1 MADDISGAGAAVRP
15 ERGGGTGV
23 WWRADWVRWLLFSLV
38 CAGGSLGLSWLG
50 PVVPLPSVL
59 RGVGLLLAVLVLPL
73 ASLLV
78 PLLVL
83 RRVPRKTRK
92 FAWQLTVSLMAG
104 MAMGFFGTDAGD
116 QVALAN
122 RGEWTD
128 AVVVR
133 MDDSSTNHCDL
144 RSVDGWSI
152 SPSLSEG
159 DGCEDWV
166 SKGDKLRV
174 RYDPEGI
181 ASPTEDRDSDSDGVF
196 LATLFGAAVVM
207 GTWGGVR
214 QSRWDREYDERASD
228 PRRA

>member
-15 ERGGGTGV
+15 ERGDGTGV

-50 PVVPLPSVL
+50 PVVPLPDVL

-83 RRVPRKTRK
+83 RRVPRKKRK
-92 FAWQLTVSLMAG
+92 LAWQLTVPLVAG
-104 MAMGFFGTDAGD
+104 VAMGVFGTGAGD
-116 QVALAN
+116 QVALAD

-133 MDDSSTNHCDL
+133 MDDSGTNHCDL
-144 RSVDGWSI
+144 RSVDGWAI

-159 DGCEDWV
+159 DGCGDWV
-166 SKGDKLRV
+166 SKGDKVRV

-181 ASPTEDRDSDSDGVF
+181 ASPTEDRDSDSNGVF
-196 LATLFGAAVVM
+196 LATLFGTAVVM

-214 QSRWDREYDERASD
+214 QSRWDREYDERASGT
-228 PRRA
+228 RRA